1 MKILLT
7 GGAGYIGSHAC
18 VVLLEAG
25 HDVVVVDNFSNSSP
39 VALDR
44 VKQITGKS
52 VAHFP
57 VDITDGQALRSVFEA
72 HPVDAVIHFAGFKAV
87 GESVERPLF
96 YYWNNVAGSVVLL
109 ETMAA
114 FGVKKIVFSSSATVY
129 GATDQV
135 PTDEACPPSPTNPY
149 GRTKWMIETI
159 LQDLFDSDP
168 SWHIS
173 ILRYFNPV
181 GAHESGLIGEDP
193 NGIPNNLVPYI
204 AQVAIGKREWLRVW
218 GNDYPT
224 PDGTGIRDFIHV
236 MDLVEG
242 HLSAL
247 EALFDAPGC
256 GVYNLG
262 TGRGTSVLE
271 MVAAFEKASGRPIP
285 YRIMDRRPGDVA
297 VSTAD
302 PTRANRELRWHAR
315 RDVLD
320 MCRDTWRWQKQNPD
334 GYGHNRS
341 SITEHP

>member
-1 MKILLT
+1 MNILLT

-44 VKQITGKS
+44 VKQITGKAA
-52 VAHFP
+52 VHFP

-87 GESVERPLF
+87 GESVEKPLF
-96 YYWNNVAGSVVLL
+96 YYWNNVVGSVVLL
-109 ETMAA
+109 KTMAA
-114 FGVKKIVFSSSATVY
+114 FGVRKIVFSSSATVY
-129 GATDQV
+129 GATDRV
-135 PTDEACPPSPTNPY
+135 PTDETCQPAPTNPY

-159 LQDLFDSDP
+159 LGDLFVSDP

-204 AQVAIGKREWLRVW
+204 AQVAIGKQEWLRVW

-224 PDGTGIRDFIHV
+224 PDGTGIRDYIHV

-247 EALFDAPGC
+247 ETLFNRPGC
-256 GVYNLG
+256 DVYNLG
-262 TGRGTSVLE
+262 TGKGTSVLE
-271 MVAAFEKASGRPIP
+271 MVAAFEKESGRPIP
-285 YRIMDRRPGDVA
+285 YRIMARRPGDVA

-302 PTRANRELRWHAR
+302 PTRANRELGWHSH

-320 MCRDTWRWQKQNPD
+320 MCRDTWRWQKQNPN
-334 GYGHNRS
+334 GYGQD
-341 SITEHP
+341 